1 MQDYEQ
7 PKGRGNKKSD
17 KAKKNFE
24 LYGKNTKR
32 GVRHLENILGK
43 DKLNVKK

>member
-17 KAKKNFE
+17 KARKNFE
-24 LYGKNTKR
+24 MNGKNTKR
-32 GVRHLENILGK
+32 GIRHIESILEKSKSIS
-43 DKLNVKK
+43 KK